1 MIHEQISFNGRPAI
15 GFGDAVSEKKQLE
28 AVFVPPLVG
37 FLVGSIGGAV
47 LGSLVEKGVG
57 TAVGTIAGGVGG
69 AAVGLVVGYH
79 LAHPD
84 SAVAT
89 STPATPTPWRRIPVE
104 DIAKLKSGQQYAVAV
119 ALANGAPLLPA
130 DIASID
136 LQFTALKTAPVNL
149 PFKNFASYPP
159 GAKLPSDWPKDDDLG
174 PNAYRISADLIADAP
189 ADAAGLKNINTES
202 FAADGLAA
210 EVWVRDTPK

>member
-104 DIAKLKSGQQYAVAV
+104 DIA
-119 ALANGAPLLPA
+119 
-130 DIASID
+130 
-136 LQFTALKTAPVNL
+136 
-149 PFKNFASYPP
+149 
-159 GAKLPSDWPKDDDLG
+159 
-174 PNAYRISADLIADAP
+174 IADAP